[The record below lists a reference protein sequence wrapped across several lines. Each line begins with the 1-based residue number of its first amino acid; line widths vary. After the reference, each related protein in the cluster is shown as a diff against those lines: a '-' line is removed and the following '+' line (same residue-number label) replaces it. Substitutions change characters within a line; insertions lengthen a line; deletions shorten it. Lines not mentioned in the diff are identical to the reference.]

1 MKSLLYI
8 VLCILAIAI
17 LSGCDTKLEEPEV
30 ESIPAENAPL
40 MPEME
45 YTPIDNAFIAGT
57 FLGKDTSALTISKDN
72 VFVENEKMLGYDY
85 VSLCDIKG
93 NLSVYLNNGQITSY
107 VFGSTPLKKKTSFV
121 KALIMPIK
129 KLLSCWGWKRFSQ
142 PLWDRWIMATK
153 GILFLEA
160 TAS

>member
-57 FLGKDTSALTISKDN
+57 FLGKDTSALTI
-72 VFVENEKMLGYDY
+72 
-85 VSLCDIKG
+85 
-93 NLSVYLNNGQITSY
+93 
-107 VFGSTPLKKKTSFV
+107 
-121 KALIMPIK
+121 
-129 KLLSCWGWKRFSQ
+129 
-142 PLWDRWIMATK
+142 
-153 GILFLEA
+153 
-160 TAS
+160 